1 MNLHGLIFK
10 KFDLHVHTPASG
22 EDYTD
27 KQATPEEFVA
37 ATLKAGLAGVAIT
50 DHHSAGWIDAIKSAA
65 QSKNLSIFPGVEILA
80 AGGKFGVHVVALF
93 DVDKNATWVNQF
105 LMRIGVKFDAQGN
118 VIEVGKKTVPEIA
131 EELDKYDPTAILA
144 LAHCHSSKGVTGDI
158 QGEVRKNIFEKRF
171 RCLLGAEAKE
181 SDFKNEERKQAHNRV
196 FDVLDGTDPNF
207 HYRKLGV
214 FQGSDAHSIKD
225 IGTAFTYFKVDEK
238 ATIEDIRQ
246 CLIDRDVRIRQSF
259 EYVEKK
265 YPTIDSIKV
274 NSGFLKDQQ
283 FSFHSGL
290 NSILGAKGSGK
301 SLAIECLRFG
311 LDQVSGVEEIL
322 ADHQGKLEK
331 QLKLHGLV
339 EFQITDESGKKY
351 KIKREFNP
359 GKGNQ
364 IEIAD
369 LSDGTKKEFKL
380 SQVFPVLILSQN
392 EVIKIV
398 EDKTGSQL
406 RKFIDVF
413 FDFHHFHNEIETL
426 SVSLSETD
434 ARFAEAFRAHL
445 QSVAIQEKI
454 STYSEQIEKINRQ
467 ITSPIFQKYSEK
479 EIIGQQIQ
487 AHIAD
492 TNIVLEHLRN
502 TKTNLEAVELTE
514 SVVEDKPEV
523 KRAASNSKVLKE
535 HAQTGIEALIKSTE
549 TKRKPL
555 EDEYAQWLIEFTP
568 IKQQYEI
575 VVKESGGS
583 QAALDQKR
591 QSLVKEQTRL
601 QKELSLLKTKA
612 SQLKAVAESRKK
624 LVENLDE
631 ILKRFSDARKARCDY
646 FSSTSNEKLLVT
658 LKEQGD
664 TSMFKRNLMQVKTG
678 SWLREGDI
686 ELISS
691 KLKPNDFV
699 GALINYE
706 FHGRNKKD
714 DLTEIANK
722 TEMKVDNMAR
732 LADHLLDELT
742 YEQILSF
749 AYTSIAEDIPEIQY
763 KVHDTYKPL
772 NELSVGQ
779 KAVALLIIALSDGT
793 FPIVIDQPEDSLDL
807 RTIWDDVCT
816 KLRDAKALRQFIFT
830 THNSSVAVAS
840 DTDKFTVLTADANS
854 ATIVYSGSLNKKE
867 IRDGVVEYLEGGEIP
882 YELKRAKYNL

>member
-1 MNLHGLIFK
+1 MKL
-10 KFDLHVHTPASG
+10 
-22 EDYTD
+22 E
-27 KQATPEEFVA
+27 
-37 ATLKAGLAGVAIT
+37 
-50 DHHSAGWIDAIKSAA
+50 
-65 QSKNLSIFPGVEILA
+65 
-80 AGGKFGVHVVALF
+80 
-93 DVDKNATWVNQF
+93 
-105 LMRIGVKFDAQGN
+105 
-118 VIEVGKKTVPEIA
+118 KKTVHEIA
-131 EELDKYDPTAILA
+131 EDLDKYDPSAILA

-181 SDFKNEERKQAHNRV
+181 SDFTNVERKQAHTRV
-196 FDVLDGTDPNF
+196 IDVLDGTDENF
-207 HYRKLGV
+207 HKRKLGV
-214 FQGSDAHSIKD
+214 FQSSDAHAIKD
-225 IGTAFTYFKVDEK
+225 VGRNFTYFKVDQN

-259 EYVEKK
+259 EFVEKK
-265 YPTIDSIKV
+265 YPTIDSIKL

-311 LDQVSGVEEIL
+311 LDQASDVEEIL

-351 KIKREFNP
+351 LVKRELNP
-359 GKGNQ
+359 AKGNP
-364 IEIAD
+364 IEIVD
-369 LSDGTKKEFKL
+369 LGDGTKKEFKL

-426 SVSLSETD
+426 SGSLSETD
-434 ARFAEAFRAHL
+434 ARFAEAFRAAL
-445 QSVAIQEKI
+445 QSAAISEKI

-467 ITSPIFQKYSEK
+467 ITSPVFQSYSEK

-487 AHIAD
+487 AHVEDGNVI
-492 TNIVLEHLRN
+492 LEHLRN
-502 TKTNLEAVELTE
+502 AKTNLEAVELTE
-514 SVVEDKPEV
+514 SVADDKPEI
-523 KRAASNSKVLKE
+523 KRVASSSKLVKE
-535 HAQTGIEALIKSTE
+535 HAQAGLDALIKSTE
-549 TKRKPL
+549 SKLKPL
-555 EDEYAQWLIEFTP
+555 ADEYSQWLKEFTP

-575 VVKESGGS
+575 VVKETGGS

-591 QSLVKEQTRL
+591 QSLVKEQARL
-601 QKELSLLKTKA
+601 QKELTQLKTKA
-612 SQLKAVAESRKK
+612 SLLKAVAASRKK
-624 LVENLDE
+624 LVEDLDL
-631 ILKRFSDARKARCDY
+631 ILKRFSDARKARCEH
-646 FSSTSNEKLLVT
+646 FSSASNGKLLVT

-678 SWLREGDI
+678 SMLREGDI

-691 KLKPNDFV
+691 KIKPNDFV

-706 FHGRNKKD
+706 FHGRNKKE
-714 DLTEIANK
+714 DLTDIANK
-722 TEMKVDNMAR
+722 TEMKIDNMAR
-732 LADHLLDELT
+732 LADHLLDELS

-749 AYTSIAEDIPEIQY
+749 AYTSIAEDVPEIQY

-779 KAVALLIIALSDGT
+779 KAVALLIIALSDGA

-807 RTIWDDVCT
+807 RTIWVDVCS
-816 KLRDAKALRQFIFT
+816 KLRDAKSQRQFIFT

-854 ATIVYSGSLNKKE
+854 ATIVYSGSLNNKE
-867 IRDGVVEYLEGGEIP
+867 IRDGVVEYLEGGDKP